1 MKISLLVPGALDQLT
16 GGYLFARHVVDRL
29 RKDGHGVQVFELE
42 GRFPAADD
50 MARDA
55 AMHALASLP
64 NDDGAV
70 IDGLALAGF
79 AECLSMESARLR
91 LLAWIHHPLTEETGL
106 SAAETTQFRAVE
118 ARLLPRFRGIL
129 CPSRCT
135 ADAVVRYGVDAA
147 RVAVAPPGTTQ
158 PVQPRP
164 HRMPGKVLR
173 LLTIA
178 TVTPRKGHLVLIEAL
193 AQLRRRDWRLDVIG
207 SLTRDPIYA
216 AAVRQAIA
224 THRLETQIAL
234 CGEMTPSTLSAAY
247 DAADLFVL
255 PSFHEGYGMVFAE
268 ALAHGLPIVAT
279 NAGAIPETVPE
290 RAAILVQPGS
300 VDALAAALTTLIEDR
315 AKLAHLAQG
324 AADAGAAV
332 PDWPQSVA
340 LWRREAERLLA

>member
-16 GGYLFARHVVDRL
+16 GGYLFARHVVDQL
-29 RKDGHGVQVFELE
+29 RQDGDGVQVFELE

-50 MARDA
+50 AARDA
-55 AMHALASLP
+55 ATHALASLA

-79 AECLSMESARLR
+79 ADSLPADSARLR
-91 LLAWIHHPLTEETGL
+91 LLAWVHHPLAEETGL
-106 SAAETTQFRAVE
+106 SAAETTQFRELE
-118 ARLLPRFRGIL
+118 ARLLPCFRGVL

-135 ADAVVRYGVDAA
+135 ADAVIRYGVDDS
-147 RVAVAPPGTTQ
+147 RIAVAPPGTTQ
-158 PVQPRP
+158 PTQPRP
-164 HRMPGKVLR
+164 QRMPGKVLR
-173 LLTIA
+173 LLTVA

-207 SLTRDPIYA
+207 SLARDPIYA
-216 AAVRQAIA
+216 AAVQQAIA
-224 THRLETQIAL
+224 THGLDKQIAL
-234 CGEMTPSTLSAAY
+234 CGEMAPSTLSAAY

-268 ALAHGLPIVAT
+268 ALAHGLPIIAT
-279 NAGAIPETVPE
+279 HAGAIPETVPE
-290 RAAILVQPGS
+290 SAAILVPPGN
-300 VDALAAALTTLIEDR
+300 VDALAAALTTLLDDR
-315 AKLAHLAQG
+315 TKLARLARD
-324 AADAGAAV
+324 AADAGAAL